1 MDTTE
6 PLFDLIKALT
16 TSEKGYFKK
25 QSSNSSYLLLF
36 DQING
41 MKSYDEQKLIGRLK
55 GRIRAVNLPVMKN
68 YLYESVLRALRA
80 YHAGRHS
87 ETVLDEMIQNLRIL
101 YDKAQYDAC
110 EKLLR
115 KGKAMAASLEL
126 FGHHLQLLSFEYSFN
141 QFKLRDSEST
151 FGEEQR
157 VVAAVSSN
165 NRINRVYSRLLMW
178 VFRNERVKTP
188 EEREEVEQ
196 ILREPVLREE
206 PLSFTFH
213 GRNTLF
219 GTWCLYYY
227 LTGNSRMATTFKIK
241 QLENYL
247 ANDGMKTANGKVFL
261 LVLGNVLTLCYDL
274 GETELFDR
282 YYRVMKEQHTAV
294 SGNEMLKLEQQLSF
308 GMLYHKMKDHR
319 TGIRFAEEN
328 EAVILENSS
337 RMSLIKY
344 LDICF
349 NACLFHFR
357 DANYK
362 RALHWLNR
370 VLQDEKVEERQHIHC
385 SARIIELII
394 HYEMENV
401 ELLESLMRSTHRYL
415 YKRNKIYEF
424 ENIFLAFLKNMARDY
439 YDDGKRKMHFDSLEQ
454 NLERIGKDAFQK
466 HSISHFDYLGWL
478 ARKRPGSEVHT
489 PGIITG

>member
-1 MDTTE
+1 
-6 PLFDLIKALT
+6 
-16 TSEKGYFKK
+16 
-25 QSSNSSYLLLF
+25 
-36 DQING
+36 
-41 MKSYDEQKLIGRLK
+41 
-55 GRIRAVNLPVMKN
+55 
-68 YLYESVLRALRA
+68 
-80 YHAGRHS
+80 
-87 ETVLDEMIQNLRIL
+87 
-101 YDKAQYDAC
+101 
-110 EKLLR
+110 
-115 KGKAMAASLEL
+115 
-126 FGHHLQLLSFEYSFN
+126 
-141 QFKLRDSEST
+141 
-151 FGEEQR
+151 
-157 VVAAVSSN
+157 
-165 NRINRVYSRLLMW
+165 
-178 VFRNERVKTP
+178 
-188 EEREEVEQ
+188 
-196 ILREPVLREE
+196 
-206 PLSFTFH
+206 
-213 GRNTLF
+213 
-219 GTWCLYYY
+219 
-227 LTGNSRMATTFKIK
+227 
-241 QLENYL
+241 
-247 ANDGMKTANGKVFL
+247 
-261 LVLGNVLTLCYDL
+261 
-274 GETELFDR
+274 
-282 YYRVMKEQHTAV
+282 
-294 SGNEMLKLEQQLSF
+294 
-308 GMLYHKMKDHR
+308 
-319 TGIRFAEEN
+319 
-328 EAVILENSS
+328 
-337 RMSLIKY
+337 MSLIKY